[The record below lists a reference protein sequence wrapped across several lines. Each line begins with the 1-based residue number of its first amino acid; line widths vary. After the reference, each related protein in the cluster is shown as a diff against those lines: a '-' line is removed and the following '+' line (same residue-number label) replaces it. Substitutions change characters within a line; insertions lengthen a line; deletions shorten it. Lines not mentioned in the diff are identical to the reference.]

1 MLTKLSIRIRL
12 TVVFAGVMAIVLL
25 ALGAFVY
32 ERVGSSLNSSV
43 NRDLDVRADDIS
55 ALTHRAATGDGR
67 DFGGAEGVAQL
78 LTPTGKVARATPDV
92 GTRPLLTPAQV
103 LAVHGG
109 PLRFELSSLPGF
121 GEGHW
126 RVLARPVS
134 DVPGAEI
141 AVVAASLEPREEALD
156 HLFVE
161 LLLGGAAAL
170 LLASAAG
177 YGLAAAALRPVEAMS
192 RKAAAISLRGDDKR
206 LPVPPTGD
214 EIAKLGERLN
224 EMLARIEAAFAHE
237 RRFLADAS
245 HELQTPLAILRA
257 ELELALRRPRSR
269 EELED
274 VVRSAQEE
282 TNRLG
287 KLAED
292 LLVVARS
299 DQGAL
304 PVSVA
309 TVGAD
314 ELLRGVAERFARRAT
329 EEGRTLSTETP
340 AGLELVCDPVRIGQA
355 LANLIDNSLRYGGGS
370 ITLAAIPRGDMVE
383 LHVRDDGGGFP
394 AAFLPRA
401 FERFSRAGDAR
412 SSTGSGL
419 GLAIVQAIAMAHG
432 GSAAAANRGGGG
444 SDVWLALP
452 RQAV

>member
-1 MLTKLSIRIRL
+1 MLTRLSIRIRL

-78 LTPTGKVARATPDV
+78 LTPTGRVARATPDV

>member
-1 MLTKLSIRIRL
+1 MLTRLSIRIRL

-32 ERVGSSLNSSV
+32 ERVGSSLSSSV

-55 ALTHRAATGDGR
+55 ALTHRAATGDGH

-78 LTPTGKVARATPDV
+78 LTPTGKVAQATPDV

-103 LAVHGG
+103 LAVHSG
-109 PLRFELSSLPGF
+109 PLHFELPSLPGF
-121 GEGHW
+121 GEGRW

-177 YGLAAAALRPVEAMS
+177 YGLAAAALRPVEEMS
-192 RKAAAISLRGDDKR
+192 RKAAAISLRGDAKR

-269 EELED
+269 QELEN

-309 TVGAD
+309 TINAD
-314 ELLRGVAERFARRAT
+314 ELLRGVAERFARRAN

-340 AGLELVCDPVRIGQA
+340 AELELVCDPVRIGQA

-370 ITLAAIPRGDMVE
+370 ITLTAIPRGDMVE
-383 LHVRDDGGGFP
+383 LHVRDDAGGFP

-412 SSTGSGL
+412 SSSGSGL

>member
-1 MLTKLSIRIRL
+1 
-12 TVVFAGVMAIVLL
+12 
-25 ALGAFVY
+25 
-32 ERVGSSLNSSV
+32 VGSRS
-43 NRDLDVRADDIS
+43 
-55 ALTHRAATGDGR
+55 
-67 DFGGAEGVAQL
+67 
-78 LTPTGKVARATPDV
+78 
-92 GTRPLLTPAQV
+92 LLTPAQL
-103 LAVHGG
+103 LAARSGS
-109 PLRFELSSLPGF
+109 LRFELASLPGF

-161 LLLGGAAAL
+161 LLVGGAAAL

-287 KLAED
+287 TLAED

-314 ELLRGVAERFARRAT
+314 ELLQGVAERFARRAT

-412 SSTGSGL
+412 SSSGSGL

>member
-1 MLTKLSIRIRL
+1 MLTRLSIRIRL

-43 NRDLDVRADDIS
+43 NRDLDVRADDVS
-55 ALTHRAATGDGR
+55 ALTHRAATADGH

-78 LTPTGKVARATPDV
+78 LTPAGKVARTTPDV
-92 GTRPLLTPAQV
+92 GSHSLLTPAQL
-103 LAVHGG
+103 LAARSG
-109 PLRFELSSLPGF
+109 PLRFELAALPGF

-161 LLLGGAAAL
+161 LLVGGAAAL
-170 LLASAAG
+170 LLASVAG

-287 KLAED
+287 TLAED

-412 SSTGSGL
+412 SSSGSGL

>member
-1 MLTKLSIRIRL
+1 MLTRLSIRIRL

-32 ERVGSSLNSSV
+32 ERVGSSLSSSV

-55 ALTHRAATGDGR
+55 ALTHRAATGDGH

-78 LTPTGKVARATPDV
+78 LTPTGKVAQATPDV

-103 LAVHGG
+103 LAVHSG
-109 PLRFELSSLPGF
+109 PLRFELPSLPGF
-121 GEGHW
+121 GEGRW

-177 YGLAAAALRPVEAMS
+177 YGLAAAALRPVEEMS
-192 RKAAAISLRGDDKR
+192 RKAAAISLRGDAKR

-269 EELED
+269 QELEN

-309 TVGAD
+309 TINAD
-314 ELLRGVAERFARRAT
+314 ELLRGVAERFARRAN

-340 AGLELVCDPVRIGQA
+340 AELELVCDPVRIGQA

-370 ITLAAIPRGDMVE
+370 ITLTAIPRGDMVE
-383 LHVRDDGGGFP
+383 LHVRDDAGGFP

-412 SSTGSGL
+412 SSSGSGL